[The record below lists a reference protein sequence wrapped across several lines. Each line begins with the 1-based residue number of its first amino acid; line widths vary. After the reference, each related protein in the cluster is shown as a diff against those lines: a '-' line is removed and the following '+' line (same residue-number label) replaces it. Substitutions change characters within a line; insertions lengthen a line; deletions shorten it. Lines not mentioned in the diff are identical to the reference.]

1 IARDMAQK
9 VILVA
14 SNDLQSLY
22 VANNVCSAVE
32 YFRKLGGNV
41 GVAGLVIN
49 KDDGTGEAAAFA
61 KAVDIPVLAAI
72 PQDDDL
78 RKKSANYQIVG
89 TMQSQWG
96 PLFADLGMEVAK
108 APPVR
113 PSPLD
118 QDGLLG
124 LFDASETGGDFVLQP
139 ATDADMRGKYS
150 KPKASLEVVY
160 EDV

>member
-1 IARDMAQK
+1 MAQK

-49 KDDGTGEAAAFA
+49 KDDGSGEAAAFA
-61 KAVDIPVLAAI
+61 KAVDIPILAAI

-89 TMQSQWG
+89 TAESQWG
-96 PLFADLGMEVAK
+96 GLFGQLGEAVGL

-113 PSPLD
+113 PTPLD
-118 QDGLLG
+118 QDGLLS
-124 LFDASETGGDFVLQP
+124 LFDAKDTGGDYQLVP
-139 ATDADMRGKYS
+139 ATDMDMRGK
-150 KPKASLEVVY
+150 KAAPRASLEVVY
-160 EDV
+160 DDV